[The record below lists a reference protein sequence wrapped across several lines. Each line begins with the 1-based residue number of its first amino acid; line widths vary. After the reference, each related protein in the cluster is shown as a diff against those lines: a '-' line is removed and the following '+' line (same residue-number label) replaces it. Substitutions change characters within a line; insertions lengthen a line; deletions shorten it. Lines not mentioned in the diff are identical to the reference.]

1 MDIISTILTL
11 LSSVSGRKTDITD
24 LELFFG
30 SAILSEQGP
39 QTSVITGHWA
49 SEGKKGEKNVSKDI
63 NIMHFYCTSCIVNLA
78 LTGLE
83 EH

>member
-1 MDIISTILTL
+1 MDIISSILTL

-49 SEGKKGEKNVSKDI
+49 SEGKKGEKMGARI
-63 NIMHFYCTSCIVNLA
+63 LTLCIFIVQAA
-78 LTGLE
+78 LLTWP
-83 EH
+83 